1 MSENQIV
8 SAISLVTSSLLLL
21 CHVIL
26 KNVSVSTGSLNK
38 INLGS
43 WKKQELFK
51 LLLSPHVPSSHGTCD
66 ACDVLNSYMCWSISV
81 PPLSCFS
88 ATWHLG
94 SHDLCMFK
102 FIHLESCPKS
112 LSKLK
117 CHKRIVWICKL
128 FALFVLLNLHW
139 VPKRSY
145 SGAFLATQAW
155 SRST

>member
-1 MSENQIV
+1 MSDARVEIKLCQQSVWWHLLYYYVTLFWRTCLCPQI
-8 SAISLVTSSLLLL
+8 LL
-21 CHVIL
+21 
-26 KNVSVSTGSLNK
+26 KTK

-43 WKKQELFK
+43 WKNRSKQL
-51 LLLSPHVPSSHGTCD
+51 PHMFPHMAHVIHVMYST
-66 ACDVLNSYMCWSISV
+66 LYWSISV
-81 PPLSCFS
+81 PPLSCLS

-94 SHDLCMFK
+94 SHDLCMFQK
-102 FIHLESCPKS
+102 RFIHLESRPKS

-117 CHKRIVWICKL
+117 CHKGIVWICKL

-145 SGAFLATQAW
+145 SGALLATQAW